1 MSPPGVLG
9 VLHVVTKVEVQGR
22 FGNGQGKE
30 FARQYK
36 LQLWRPGLDH
46 WVTYVDG
53 RGQELLEGNSSTYLA
68 KTSQLSPP
76 MIAARVR
83 FVPYSDHPRTVCMRV
98 ELYGCQYSDGL
109 VSYSM
114 PDGDPRG
121 SDTALTDLTYDGSR
135 KDGWLSGGLGQ
146 LTDGEMG
153 HTNFR
158 VDALAMGRGYEWVG
172 WKNTTRQGQPVEI
185 TFEFDSVRNF
195 SAVHIYANNL
205 FTKDSQVFSHAR
217 VLFSMG
223 GEHFHAQEAV
233 EYEYVVDRIFEYAR
247 NVTIRLHNAAARYIK
262 LQLYFALKW
271 IMISE
276 VSFDSVPCHC
286 NLTDEDV
293 TLSVSTEKMNEERF
307 VEERISVVPAEET
320 SALLLGGL
328 ICVALIFGTLPVVL
342 GVKYYHKWFTRKSNK
357 KSPSSPDTGMDSR
370 KVSMTMKDLHINVNL
385 SPVSNG
391 YAKAKGKLYGHVT
404 MDEETTAMYQE
415 PFKGPIHNPG
425 YYTGTHRHFVG
436 DSSQVSTSH

>member
-1 MSPPGVLG
+1 
-9 VLHVVTKVEVQGR
+9 
-22 FGNGQGKE
+22 
-30 FARQYK
+30 
-36 LQLWRPGLDH
+36 
-46 WVTYVDG
+46 
-53 RGQELLEGNSSTYLA
+53 
-68 KTSQLSPP
+68 
-76 MIAARVR
+76 
-83 FVPYSDHPRTVCMRV
+83 
-98 ELYGCQYSDGL
+98 
-109 VSYSM
+109 
-114 PDGDPRG
+114 
-121 SDTALTDLTYDGSR
+121 
-135 KDGWLSGGLGQ
+135 
-146 LTDGEMG
+146 
-153 HTNFR
+153 
-158 VDALAMGRGYEWVG
+158 EWVG

-328 ICVALIFGTLPVVL
+328 ICVALIFG
-342 GVKYYHKWFTRKSNK
+342 
-357 KSPSSPDTGMDSR
+357 
-370 KVSMTMKDLHINVNL
+370 
-385 SPVSNG
+385 
-391 YAKAKGKLYGHVT
+391 
-404 MDEETTAMYQE
+404 
-415 PFKGPIHNPG
+415 
-425 YYTGTHRHFVG
+425 
-436 DSSQVSTSH
+436 